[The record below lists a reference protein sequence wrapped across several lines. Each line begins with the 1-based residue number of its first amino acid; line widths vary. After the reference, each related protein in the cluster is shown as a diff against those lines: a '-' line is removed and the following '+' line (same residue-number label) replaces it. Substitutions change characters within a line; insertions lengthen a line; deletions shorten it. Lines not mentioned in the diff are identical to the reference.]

1 MASLQRF
8 SVQGHSYWRIVES
21 RRVNGRPTIRVVA
34 YLGKADDLLARLRG
48 AETLTLRSVSHGAV
62 AAMAALAR
70 ELDVAG
76 TIDRHLQASGRRSRR
91 RLPRDVRLAPLR
103 NDGLSVGQ
111 SLLLASIGRACHA
124 TSKRGFASWAKT
136 TTLGDLFG
144 VDPELLTSQHFWD
157 QMEQLPVDRI
167 APIEQEIVG
176 RALERFKVPLETLL
190 YDATNFFTFIASTN
204 THAELPARGHNKQKR
219 HDLRQ
224 LGVAL
229 LCTRR
234 DGLPLWH
241 QMYGGQ
247 VPDAKSFSSSL
258 AAFRQSL
265 VQMGQNLDP
274 LTLVY
279 DKGNVSRANQSLVE
293 ASRLHYVASVPAS
306 GQRTLVAEANP
317 SMQPVSLD
325 DEEQV
330 LAFRTRRI
338 LWGVERTVVVLLS
351 ERLREGQKRGIL
363 QHVASAQRWLARLN
377 QTLERGKQRRSHTRI
392 RHDIEARLRGRQHLR
407 EVLKVDLSEAKG
419 RLVISYTFDHH
430 ALDALDRDTLGR
442 IVLITDRH
450 DWTTAE
456 IIRAYRGQAA
466 VEAVFAHLK
475 DPVHIALR
483 PQRHWTDQKIHVHVL
498 TCVLGYLLA
507 RLLHL
512 RARQVSA
519 YPHDMERLLEDLE
532 TVRRATVVRPSLKG
546 RSRVSTQLEH
556 VPDELKSLL
565 ATLGLSE

>member
-1 MASLQRF
+1 
-8 SVQGHSYWRIVES
+8 
-21 RRVNGRPTIRVVA
+21 
-34 YLGKADDLLARLRG
+34 
-48 AETLTLRSVSHGAV
+48 
-62 AAMAALAR
+62 
-70 ELDVAG
+70 
-76 TIDRHLQASGRRSRR
+76 
-91 RLPRDVRLAPLR
+91 
-103 NDGLSVGQ
+103 
-111 SLLLASIGRACHA
+111 
-124 TSKRGFASWAKT
+124 
-136 TTLGDLFG
+136 
-144 VDPELLTSQHFWD
+144 
-157 QMEQLPVDRI
+157 
-167 APIEQEIVG
+167 
-176 RALERFKVPLETLL
+176 
-190 YDATNFFTFIASTN
+190 
-204 THAELPARGHNKQKR
+204 
-219 HDLRQ
+219 
-224 LGVAL
+224 
-229 LCTRR
+229 
-234 DGLPLWH
+234 
-241 QMYGGQ
+241 MYGGQ

-306 GQRTLVAEANP
+306 SQRPLVAEANP

-377 QTLERGKQRRSHTRI
+377 QTLERGKQRRSNTRI

-419 RLVISYTFDHH
+419 RLAISYTFDHH
-430 ALDALDRDTLGR
+430 TLDTLDRDTLGR

-483 PQRHWTDQKIHVHVL
+483 PQRHWTDQKLHVHVL

-512 RARQVSA
+512 RARQTSA

-546 RSRVSTQLEH
+546 RSRVSTQLED